1 MSHYILSLFKPGF
14 HQCPKGGSARKYQKE
29 IKSLRMNKFRRE
41 KKNMTC
47 FKFNK
52 RLHICIYTIHNLK
65 RCPFHHGIPS
75 PIINKILPT
84 KNNNNIIYTMDRRN
98 YC

>member
-1 MSHYILSLFKPGF
+1 MPKRW
-14 HQCPKGGSARKYQKE
+14 QCKKISKR
-29 IKSLRMNKFRRE
+29 NKISKNEQIQER